1 MLCRS
6 GPLKYFQNSFAKVL
20 VFYGL
25 FVASMILSSTMI
37 SCKDFASSPTQ
48 LTYIER
54 NKNFRNDES
63 DVDITFSL
71 NDNIHHSLHTSRI
84 NYPKPSE
91 TERKASIS
99 NEEKETIVE
108 TQKKKDYTSIEDST
122 GLIQTITMDLQPD
135 RDNFLLPNNILDSNK
150 NVESEFQWLHPS
162 RLTKSMH
169 NGNYF
174 PQDNNNIRYPTPI
187 FDTVRY
193 GLQGTN
199 EQKPDA
205 LAPVWKQRLY
215 SGVGGDKVLTQYI
228 L

>member
-6 GPLKYFQNSFAKVL
+6 GPLKYSQNSFANVM

-25 FVASMILSSTMI
+25 FVASMILSTTMI

-54 NKNFRNDES
+54 NKHFRNDEA
-63 DVDITFSL
+63 DVDVTFSL
-71 NDNIHHSLHTSRI
+71 ADNVHHSLHTSRI
-84 NYPKPSE
+84 NHPKPSE
-91 TERKASIS
+91 IEEEVSIS
-99 NEEKETIVE
+99 NEKKRTIVK
-108 TQKKKDYTSIEDST
+108 TQKKADYTSIEDST

-162 RLTKSMH
+162 RLTKSIH
-169 NGNYF
+169 NGNNF

-205 LAPVWKQRLY
+205 VVPVWQQRLY
-215 SGVGGDKVLTQYI
+215 SSVGGDEVLTQYI

>member
-1 MLCRS
+1 MLCLS
-6 GPLKYFQNSFAKVL
+6 GPLKYSQNSFANVM

-48 LTYIER
+48 LAYIER
-54 NKNFRNDES
+54 NKHFRNDES

-108 TQKKKDYTSIEDST
+108 TQKKTDYTSIEDST

-135 RDNFLLPNNILDSNK
+135 RDNFLLPSNILESNK
-150 NVESEFQWLHPS
+150 NVESGFQWLHPS

-199 EQKPDA
+199 EQKPYA
-205 LAPVWKQRLY
+205 LAPVWQQRLY
-215 SGVGGDKVLTQYI
+215 SSVGGDKVLTQYI